1 MYGVLPRHERAPAR
15 AADGVDVVVVEDEA
29 RVGQRVDVGG
39 GDLVRAVETHI
50 VPALQQWS
58 GSKAGCILYTT
69 QASPSHPPR

>member
-50 VPALQQWS
+50 VPALQQW
-58 GSKAGCILYTT
+58 
-69 QASPSHPPR
+69 

>member
-39 GDLVRAVETHI
+39 GDLVRPVETHI
-50 VPALQQWS
+50 VPALHQCS
-58 GSKAGCILYTT
+58 GCKAGYLLDY
-69 QASPSHPPR
+69 